1 MMNIFNEWDTV
12 KAPLPPELKP
22 VTVDTRSTALLVLD
36 IQNNN
41 CNSEKRPRCIGSLPG
56 IQRLLNEARSREMP
70 VIFSLTS
77 KAAVEDIRQEV
88 SPIAGE
94 QIVRSG
100 VDKFFNT
107 DLEKILM
114 DAGVNTVIIV
124 GTAAEGAVLHT
135 ATGAA
140 LRGLDVIVPVDGFSS
155 GNPYAEQYTA
165 WHLVNAP
172 GTRNRATLTQISLI
186 QL

>member
-77 KAAVEDIRQEV
+77 KGTVEDIRQEV
-88 SPIAGE
+88 YPVAGE
-94 QIVRSG
+94 QIV
-100 VDKFFNT
+100 
-107 DLEKILM
+107 
-114 DAGVNTVIIV
+114 
-124 GTAAEGAVLHT
+124 
-135 ATGAA
+135 
-140 LRGLDVIVPVDGFSS
+140 
-155 GNPYAEQYTA
+155 
-165 WHLVNAP
+165 
-172 GTRNRATLTQISLI
+172 
-186 QL
+186 